1 MLRRLRW
8 RFIGVAALSLTAVLL
23 TLTVGIN
30 LFFRIQNDKN
40 EDAMLRLIAEQRG
53 SIPAYTGSDDFQLDG
68 GPTLTAETPFDT
80 RYFTAW
86 VDADGQIIQAQM
98 EHIRA
103 VAGDEVKKYVS
114 RAAAKGKTF
123 GYVGQYRFYRCTD
136 YEQTLYVF
144 LDCFRAQA
152 MSGRLLR
159 SSAAISLVILFGA
172 MVLVYLFSGRAIAP
186 AVKSV
191 ERQQRFITD
200 ASHEIKTPV
209 TVIGSYASLMLMDD
223 PDNEWA
229 RTIEKETGRL
239 SALVTDLVKLS
250 RWDEEGARVS
260 KERFSLSEA
269 LWDLLPTYEKLAAA
283 DGHAVETDIAEDVSV
298 EGDEGAIQ
306 NAISVLLE
314 NAVKYAVPGS
324 AITVTLEKKRRGA
337 QLRVTNGCDLPAGL
351 DPERLFDRFYRA
363 DGSRNRTTGGS
374 GVGLSLARAIVE
386 AYRGSV
392 RAVRDG
398 ENITFIMEL
407 PA

>member
-1 MLRRLRW
+1 
-8 RFIGVAALSLTAVLL
+8 
-23 TLTVGIN
+23 
-30 LFFRIQNDKN
+30 
-40 EDAMLRLIAEQRG
+40 
-53 SIPAYTGSDDFQLDG
+53 
-68 GPTLTAETPFDT
+68 
-80 RYFTAW
+80 
-86 VDADGQIIQAQM
+86 M

-103 VAGDEVKKYVS
+103 VDEDEVKEYVS
-114 RAAAKGKTF
+114 RAAAGGKTY

-144 LDCFRAQA
+144 LDSFRAQT

-159 SSAAISLVILFGA
+159 SSAVASLVILLGA
-172 MVLVYLFSGRAIAP
+172 MVFVYLFSGRAIAP
-186 AVKSV
+186 VVKSM

-239 SALVTDLVKLS
+239 SALVTNLVKLS
-250 RWDEEGARVS
+250 RWDEEGPLASR
-260 KERFSLSEA
+260 ERFSLSEA

-283 DGHAVETDIAEDVSV
+283 NGHAVETDICEDVSA

-324 AITVTLEKKRRGA
+324 DIKVALEKKRRSA
-337 QLRVTNGCDLPAGL
+337 RLRVTNGCDLPADL
-351 DPERLFDRFYRA
+351 DTERLFDRFYRA
-363 DGSRNRTTGGS
+363 DGARSRTTGGN

-386 AYRGSV
+386 AHRGTV

-398 ENITFIMEL
+398 ETITFILEL